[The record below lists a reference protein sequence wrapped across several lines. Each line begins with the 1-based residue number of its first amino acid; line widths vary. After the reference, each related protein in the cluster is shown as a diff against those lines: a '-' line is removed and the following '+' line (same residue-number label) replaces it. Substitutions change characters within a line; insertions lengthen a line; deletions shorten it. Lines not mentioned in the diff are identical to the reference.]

1 MVHPLAGKAAPAEL
15 LIDADATVRAY
26 YERVPDVA
34 MPDERVSFGTSGHR
48 GAAEDG
54 SFNELHI
61 VAVAQA
67 VAELRR
73 ARGVTGPLYLGK
85 DTHALSRPAERTVL
99 EVLAAQGVE
108 VVLEAGDGYLP
119 TPLVSNAIV
128 RHNRASERLADGVV
142 VTPSHNPPRDG
153 GIKYNPPNG
162 GPADTDVTA
171 AIEAR
176 ANELLRDGCAGVKR
190 LPWRE
195 ALAAP
200 TTRVEDVTGAY
211 VAALGDAIEL
221 DAIRAERV
229 RIGVDPLGGASIRA
243 WERIAEVHGLDLTV
257 VSSDVDPR
265 FSRVPV
271 DHDGKIRMDCS
282 SPYAMAGLVALASRF
297 DVAIG
302 NDTDAD
308 RHGVVTPSAGLLSPN
323 HFLAVA
329 VEYLFGARDG
339 WPKGARVG
347 KTLVTS
353 ALVDRVAR
361 ELGRELVEVPVGFK
375 WFVAGLSDG
384 TLGFGGEESAG
395 ASFLD
400 RRGRAWSTDKDG
412 LLLGL
417 LAAEIKAKTGRDPGE
432 RYAALEARLGRSYY
446 TRVDRPASGPE
457 RAKLKAL
464 TPEAIT
470 RGSLAGDTITRILT
484 KAPGNGASIGGLKV
498 ETARGWFAAR
508 PSGTEPIYKIYAESL
523 ASAEHLEALLAEAT
537 ELVRAAIA

>member
-1 MVHPLAGKAAPAEL
+1 MVHPLAGEAAPAEL
-15 LIDADATVRAY
+15 LIDADAVVRAY

-34 MPDERVSFGTSGHR
+34 EPEQRVAFGTSGHR
-48 GAAEDG
+48 GAAEDA

-73 ARGVTGPLYLGK
+73 ERGVTGPLYLGK
-85 DTHALSRPAERTVL
+85 DTHVLSRPAERTVL

-128 RHNRASERLADGVV
+128 RHNRESARRADGIV

-153 GIKYNPPNG
+153 GIKYNPPSG

-176 ANELLRDGCAGVKR
+176 ANELLRDRCATVR
-190 LPWRE
+190 RVPFDE
-195 ALAAP
+195 ALRAP

-211 VAALGDAIEL
+211 VAALGDAIDL
-221 DAIRAERV
+221 DAIRAAGVRV
-229 RIGVDPLGGASIRA
+229 GVDPLGGASIRA
-243 WERIAEVHGLDLTV
+243 WERIAEVHRLDLTV
-257 VSSDVDPR
+257 VSSEVDPR
-265 FSRVPV
+265 FARVPV

-329 VEYLFGARDG
+329 VEYLFRHREG
-339 WPKGARVG
+339 WPAGARVG

-375 WFVAGLSDG
+375 WFVEGLSDG

-417 LAAEIKAKTGRDPGE
+417 LAAEIKATTGRDPGE

-446 TRVDRPASGPE
+446 ARVDRPASAPE
-457 RAKLKAL
+457 RSKLKAL
-464 TPEAIT
+464 APEAVTRGTLAGDAIT
-470 RGSLAGDTITRILT
+470 RKLT

-498 ETARGWFAAR
+498 ETSRGWFAAR

-523 ASAEHLEALLAEAT
+523 ASAEHLEALLDEAT
-537 ELVRAAIA
+537 ALVRAAIA

>member
-34 MPDERVSFGTSGHR
+34 LPEERVSFGTSGHR

-190 LPWRE
+190 LPWRD

-200 TTRVEDVTGAY
+200 TTRAEDVTGAY

-221 DAIRAERV
+221 DAIRAARV

-257 VSSDVDPR
+257 VSSEVDPR

-282 SPYAMAGLVALASRF
+282 SPHAMAGLVALASRF

-470 RGSLAGDTITRILT
+470 RAALAGDAITRILT